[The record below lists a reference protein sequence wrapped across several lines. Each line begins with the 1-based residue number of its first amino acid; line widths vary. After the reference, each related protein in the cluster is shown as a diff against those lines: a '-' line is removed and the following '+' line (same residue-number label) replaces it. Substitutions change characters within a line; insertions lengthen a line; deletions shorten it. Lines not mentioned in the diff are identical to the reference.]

1 MNSLIVSLFC
11 SILFGIIDS
20 LFFLVGE
27 EKLQLALLKVPHF
40 DMNTAEIIS
49 GGISSALAL
58 FISMWI
64 GTILTKKYKISVSP
78 ILHVIGIILGSI
90 IIAILYILYVK
101 IVGSKRKKRV
111 RFVPGS

>member
-1 MNSLIVSLFC
+1 MNQIIVSLFC

-20 LFFLVGE
+20 LFFLIGE

-49 GGISSALAL
+49 GGISSAIAL
-58 FISMWI
+58 FISMWT
-64 GTILTKKYKISVSP
+64 GNFLNKKYKISVSP

-90 IIAILYILYVK
+90 IIAILYILYVN
-101 IVGSKRKKRV
+101 IISSKRKKRV
-111 RFVPGS
+111 RFVHGS